1 MPALLIINYNVTDP
15 DSLVGYRDAATPILV
30 GPDKGAL
37 RVVSDQTVDLDEG
50 AGVGSTTVILEFP
63 TVEVAREIYNSAE
76 YQSIIGDRLAATEP
90 VHAMIVPT
98 LET

>member
-1 MPALLIINYNVTDP
+1 MPALLIINYNVIDP
-15 DSLVGYRDAATPILV
+15 DSLVRYRDAATPILV

-76 YQSIIGDRLAATEP
+76 YQSIIGDRLAATVP